1 MPSCRNCGA
10 YTKYHDGYCKKC
22 YHGKK
27 FVEHGGNRVS
37 GPSIFGSFFEGETGE
52 ALERTPPAV
61 MAIILLLLIG
71 LFSFIGDWFDNRLI
85 SILMMGIGA
94 FWIYQR
100 NKRNKRAMRNIKK
113 TLLFSFV
120 FGLILIIVFII
131 NFIMKYDISI
141 GNSQINE
148 ITQEFCNNECL
159 NACEK
164 VYKASTANLHASG
177 RGCMCDCMDGKV
189 VLIDEYGNYR

>member
-1 MPSCRNCGA
+1 
-10 YTKYHDGYCKKC
+10 
-22 YHGKK
+22 
-27 FVEHGGNRVS
+27 
-37 GPSIFGSFFEGETGE
+37 
-52 ALERTPPAV
+52 
-61 MAIILLLLIG
+61 
-71 LFSFIGDWFDNRLI
+71 
-85 SILMMGIGA
+85 
-94 FWIYQR
+94 
-100 NKRNKRAMRNIKK
+100 MRNIKK